1 MSFLLIYSVDL
12 SGWFKPLHHSPQS
25 MAGRA
30 WKNTYRLSDLQ
41 LEQLDNAESLMESMD
56 LGQAEDLLLQ
66 MLDDDPLCIPVLSN
80 LGHLYGRYLSEF
92 EKAVEFYDKV
102 LEIES
107 DNAWARDERRR
118 YQRYLTYED

>member
-1 MSFLLIYSVDL
+1 
-12 SGWFKPLHHSPQS
+12 

-41 LEQLDNAESLMESMD
+41 LEQLDNAESFMESMD

-66 MLDDDPLCIPVLSN
+66 MLTDDHNCIPVLSN

-102 LEIES
+102 LEIEP

>member
-1 MSFLLIYSVDL
+1 
-12 SGWFKPLHHSPQS
+12 

-41 LEQLDNAESLMESMD
+41 LEQLDNAETLMESMD
-56 LGQAEDLLLQ
+56 LGQSEDLLLQ
-66 MLDDDPLCIPVLSN
+66 MFNDDPLCIPVLSN

>member
-1 MSFLLIYSVDL
+1 
-12 SGWFKPLHHSPQS
+12 

-41 LEQLDNAESLMESMD
+41 LEQLDNAESFMESMD

-66 MLDDDPLCIPVLSN
+66 MLSDDPSCIPVLSN

-92 EKAVEFYDKV
+92 EKAVDFYDKV
-102 LEIES
+102 LEIEP

-118 YQRYLTYED
+118 YQRYLTYEN